1 MPCVHSYLQHGQYN
15 DERVHQKDAWVCN
28 TESVQG
34 RIRTVNS
41 ADSIHITRVY
51 LTLQG
56 GREGGREATRQ
67 ARRTGREGERK
78 RKMERERQT
87 ERDRHRESERENER
101 EERERGNRGEEGRGR
116 ERKEDHTCITL

>member
-1 MPCVHSYLQHGQYN
+1 MPCVHSCVQHGQYN
-15 DERVHQKDAWVCN
+15 DERVHQKDARVCN

-56 GREGGREATRQ
+56 RVI
-67 ARRTGREGERK
+67 
-78 RKMERERQT
+78 
-87 ERDRHRESERENER
+87 
-101 EERERGNRGEEGRGR
+101 
-116 ERKEDHTCITL
+116 ITITIIDVPLRVHVHVSAA